1 MFPLLSPKKIDPAPP
16 HWSVTLLDLS
26 ARLQQERRARQRA
39 EERAKRAEAR
49 AASYEALIG
58 RGLRFAGTL
67 SFKAARGA
75 WYYWLELLQA
85 WGPSSNFPRR
95 L

>member
-26 ARLQQERRARQRA
+26 RNGARGSGRRNERSERRP
-39 EERAKRAEAR
+39 
-49 AASYEALIG
+49 ALPATRIG

-85 WGPSSNFPRR
+85 
-95 L
+95 